1 MSQRNDSFL
10 SPNIPQD
17 AWPKIG
23 NLVVSSRPIFE
34 RGRAAEINTLC
45 AYLPVPSTCLNYAR
59 FLCPWISPG
68 KNTGVGSL
76 FLLQGIFLTQ
86 DRTKVSPLAGGFFT
100 IWATREPSR
109 SPCKSLLTPTNKGWQ
124 NREEDNS
131 CSQPEGKQ
139 RQQGALTSPWLRS
152 GRCGS
157 LSQVT
162 WFPPVWSSPNYH
174 WHLDQQNQTLPSYA
188 CSFSY

>member
-76 FLLQGIFLTQ
+76 FLLQGVFLTQ

-100 IWATREPSR
+100 IWATREAQDYVQMWR
-109 SPCKSLLTPTNKGWQ
+109 LQWV
-124 NREEDNS
+124 EFEDGPKLPAAS
-131 CSQPEGKQ
+131 C
-139 RQQGALTSPWLRS
+139 A
-152 GRCGS
+152 
-157 LSQVT
+157 
-162 WFPPVWSSPNYH
+162 
-174 WHLDQQNQTLPSYA
+174 
-188 CSFSY
+188 